1 VISLV
6 YLKVVAGPQSLG
18 VDWPPQA
25 AVGVRGP
32 ATPSSGLGGGPVKF
46 GELKNM
52 PLDQM
57 KVSVQEKQCGRHHGI
72 P

>member
-1 VISLV
+1 MESIIFHKTRDQFSL
-6 YLKVVAGPQSLG
+6 LKGG
-18 VDWPPQA
+18 
-25 AVGVRGP
+25 GKTTEFGRGS
-32 ATPSSGLGGGPVKF
+32 ATPSSGLGVGWPVKF